1 MPSPPRPEKGV
12 ITMRWLRRLFQ
23 KSRANDDLDREL
35 QFHLEQ
41 QIADHVAAGLSLEEA
56 RRRANL
62 EFGGLDRVKEE
73 VRDTRWETHLESLLR
88 DFRYSL
94 RTLRNDRRF
103 SLIAIFALALGIGAS
118 TVVFS
123 VVYNV
128 FFQALPYKYSDRSV
142 VFEVRNTADVGGSQ
156 GRAYFSPDEFRAFR
170 EQNHVFEDMIAH
182 GVVGRLFYDDGKST
196 RVLPSGAAVSTN
208 TFDYL
213 AVPPLLGRTITE
225 EDGRPA
231 APPVFVM
238 NYRLWQREFAGDPRI
253 LGKSFILHGT
263 PMTLVGIMPARF
275 NPFGASLWMP
285 MRADKAEGLLIG
297 RLKPGVSVQAA
308 GAELDAIAHRLQKAN
323 PRGTFPEHF
332 TIVSQT
338 LLDSLIGGFKKTL
351 YALLAAVFLLLLIA
365 CSNVANLLLARATA
379 REREIAMRVTL
390 GATRGRLIR
399 HLLVESFVLAVA
411 ACAVGC
417 GLAYCGLNAVV
428 ALIPAG
434 TLPEETVIRMN
445 APVLLLTLGTTFL
458 STILCGLAPALHVV
472 RGDVQPR
479 LTGSSIGIGKG
490 FRHGKLRA
498 VLVVAEVALSIV
510 LLIGA
515 GLLMRSFLI
524 LTRVDLGFDPK
535 NVLYFELTWPDSY
548 NFSWS
553 DPASIIRVRTRKNSV
568 TRQLLD
574 RMKTVPGVL
583 SAAECDEAPPLK
595 FDWTNVIIPG
605 RPHVERWEARQESVS
620 EDYFQTLGVP
630 LHRGRVFSE
639 DEVNAAR
646 YVAVINEAF
655 SRQYFPNE
663 DPLGRKVK
671 LEAFDQAYR
680 DAPRDTYFEIV
691 GVVANYKSRDYEN
704 PSWQEFPEVFI
715 PYSVQMFYW
724 RTFMARTSVDATS
737 VLRSVAKEVG
747 STDPGVAIGTSG
759 TLEASLHE
767 FYRGPQF
774 ELVTLTGFSVIGLV
788 LVVIGIFSVMAYTVS
803 LQTRE
808 IGVRMALGAQQTSIL
823 RLVLLNGF
831 RLVAAGVLFGLLA
844 SFALTRFLAG
854 QISGVSVTDPWTFA
868 AVVAVVVSVG
878 VAACLLPARRA
889 TRVDPILALRYE

>member
-1 MPSPPRPEKGV
+1 
-12 ITMRWLRRLFQ
+12 MRWLRRLLH
-23 KSRANDDLDREL
+23 KSYAESDLDKEL
-35 QFHLEQ
+35 RFHLEQ
-41 QIADHVAAGLSLEEA
+41 QIAGYIAAGITPEEA
-56 RRRANL
+56 RRRARL
-62 EFGGLDRVKEE
+62 EFGGLERVKEE
-73 VRDTRWETHLESLLR
+73 VRDTRWETHVDNLFR
-88 DFRYSL
+88 DFRYAL
-94 RTLRNDRRF
+94 RTLRKDRRF

-118 TVVFS
+118 TIVFS

-128 FFQALPYKYSDRSV
+128 FFQALPYKYFDRSV
-142 VFEVRNTADVGGSQ
+142 VFEIRNTANVGGSK

-182 GVVGRLFYDDGKST
+182 GVVGRLLYDDGKST
-196 RVLPSGAAVSTN
+196 RALPSGAAVSTN

-213 AVPPLLGRTITE
+213 GVPPLLGRTISE

-253 LGKSFILHGT
+253 LGKSFILRDT
-263 PMTLVGIMPARF
+263 PMTLVGVMPARF
-275 NPFGASLWMP
+275 NAFGASLWMP
-285 MRADKAEGLLIG
+285 MRADKAGGLLIG

-308 GAELDAIAHRLQKAN
+308 GAELDAIAHRLQKAS
-323 PRGTFPEHF
+323 PRGTFPENF
-332 TIVSQT
+332 TVVSQT

-417 GLAYCGLNAVV
+417 GLAYFGLNAVV
-428 ALIPAG
+428 TLIPAG

-445 APVLLLTLGTTFL
+445 APVLLLTLGVTFL

-472 RGDVQPR
+472 RCDVQPH
-479 LTGSSIGIGKG
+479 LTGSGKGTGGG

-524 LTRVDLGFDPK
+524 LTRVDLGFNPK
-535 NVLYFELTWPDSY
+535 NVLYFELVWPDSY

-553 DPASIIRVRTRKNSV
+553 DPTSIVKVRTRKNSV

-574 RMKTVPGVL
+574 RMKAVPGVL
-583 SAAECDEAPPLK
+583 SAAECNEEPPLK
-595 FDWTNVIIPG
+595 FDWTDVVIPG
-605 RPHVERWEARQESVS
+605 RPHVERWDARQESVS

-630 LHRGRVFSE
+630 LLRGRVFSE
-639 DEVNAAR
+639 DDVNAAR
-646 YVAVINEAF
+646 YVMVINEAF

-663 DPLGRKVK
+663 NPLGRKVK
-671 LEAFDQAYR
+671 LEALDQAYR

-704 PSWQEFPEVFI
+704 PSWQEFPEAFI
-715 PYSVQMFYW
+715 PYSVQVFYW

-737 VLRSVAKEVG
+737 VLRTMAKEVR

-759 TLEASLHE
+759 TLEASLRE

-774 ELVTLTGFSVIGLV
+774 ELVTLTAFSVIGLV
-788 LVVIGIFSVMAYTVS
+788 LVVISVFSVMAYTVS

-808 IGVRMALGAQQTSIL
+808 IGIRRALGAQQTNIL

-831 RLVAAGVLFGLLA
+831 RLVAAGVLIGLFA
-844 SFALTRFLAG
+844 SLGLTRFLAS

-878 VAACLLPARRA
+878 LAACLLPARRA